1 METGLPPNGPPVQ
14 VGKIR
19 VCAGKFK

>member
-1 METGLPPNGPPVQ
+1 METGLPPNGLPVQ